1 MWRAPASLQML
12 ASWRSGTRAALRRSL
27 IPQPESLNT
36 PRSLIKMTRWYSMPC
51 YDVMSLQI
59 AEICNFNF
67 FCLLLL
73 LLVCFFPTHI
83 YKRCPDEEFA
93 AALEKQMK
101 AEEGGLSRF
110 GALAGALTKLSY
122 NYHMVMP
129 GYIILFIRTFLTLEG
144 IAGVVTLDLQE
155 NKVHQIHLQMDALRY
170 INAWYCF
177 NMFQHCICL
186 QRYCLNLRYS

>member
-1 MWRAPASLQML
+1 MWRASPSLQML
-12 ASWRSGTRAALRRSL
+12 ASWRSGTRAALRRWL

-36 PRSLIKMTRWYSMPC
+36 PRSLIWQNA
-51 YDVMSLQI
+51 MSW
-59 AEICNFNF
+59 ACK
-67 FCLLLL
+67 LLKVAIFRQWNLFIY
-73 LLVCFFPTHI
+73 CFSCWCVFVPMAQI

-122 NYHMVMP
+122 HYHMVMP

-144 IAGVVTLDLQE
+144 IAGVVTLDLQ
-155 NKVHQIHLQMDALRY
+155 
-170 INAWYCF
+170 
-177 NMFQHCICL
+177 
-186 QRYCLNLRYS
+186 

>member
-1 MWRAPASLQML
+1 MR
-12 ASWRSGTRAALRRSL
+12 
-27 IPQPESLNT
+27 
-36 PRSLIKMTRWYSMPC
+36 C

-59 AEICNFNF
+59 AEIYNFNF

-170 INAWYCF
+170 INA
-177 NMFQHCICL
+177 
-186 QRYCLNLRYS
+186 